1 MRFVISTYFN
11 TQNYNIKSQRLEI
24 KTNELQKAF
33 EACRAFVIGSKSC
46 KIDIWENKNKTKRP
60 DYGALFGFCDA
71 VNDDGILTNEII
83 FYNWILNFRKKV
95 KKFEKEFNHDLKE
108 AKNV

>member
-60 DYGALFGFCDA
+60 DYGAILGICDA
-71 VNDDGILTNEII
+71 VNDNGILTNEII
-83 FYNWILNFRKKV
+83 FNNWILNFRENV
-95 KKFEKEFNHDLKE
+95 KKFQMELNESLKG
-108 AKNV
+108 ANNV